1 MLGWQTA
8 GSRGTA
14 PSVGAGV
21 GGEAP
26 GKFWQKLIC
35 FEALRV
41 ILAMK
46 YIIGVIHLIKI
57 KTNKATLLQ

>member
-1 MLGWQTA
+1 M
-8 GSRGTA
+8 
-14 PSVGAGV
+14 GV

-26 GKFWQKLIC
+26 GKFRQKFIC